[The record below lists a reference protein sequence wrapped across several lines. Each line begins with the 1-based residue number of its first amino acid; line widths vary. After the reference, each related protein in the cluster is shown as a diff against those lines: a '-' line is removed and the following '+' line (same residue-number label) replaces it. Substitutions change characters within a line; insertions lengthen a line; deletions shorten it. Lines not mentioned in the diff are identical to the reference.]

1 MTKLDPHVLSAGV
14 LSLVMAGTVAHA
26 AETGTR
32 KPTEV
37 EEVVVT
43 AAPYTVSLDT
53 ITTSVTIL
61 SAETLSLAPPAGLG
75 DLLAG
80 LPGLRSTAYGPGA
93 SRPVI
98 RGLSGPRVLLLQNG
112 VGMVDASSLSPDH
125 AVPSEAGQASRIEVL
140 RGPSTLAYGG

>member
-43 AAPYTVSLDT
+43 AAPYAVSLDT

-93 SRPVI
+93 SRPVVTSTAMI
-98 RGLSGPRVLLLQNG
+98 RPPSVAKMMRGAVS
-112 VGMVDASSLSPDH
+112 ASP
-125 AVPSEAGQASRIEVL
+125 GQ
-140 RGPSTLAYGG
+140 